1 MHRRV
6 VFAVSVVLFAVVAFM
21 VVVITDL
28 HDRSFPVSAGVKASI
43 NLDFSE
49 SGFTDQQAFGFLART
64 SDELELGLVK
74 LAPDLAGG
82 QSGQVLVKLGHQGLP
97 DRIRRF
103 GSEPDAL
110 VKDSTAL
117 EHSLASGQYL
127 VTGDAGRLGD
137 FHRILVQRKVVGS
150 SILDSTGTT
159 VAYLIR
165 QSSFGITLLAAVM
178 LMASLGLYWL
188 TVRSRGRALRVLAGV
203 SPWRIQYED
212 LTGFAVPL
220 LAAALAVG
228 LVSVGFVGVTGGWI
242 FVSYYAQTLGL
253 FGGLAL
259 IVTLIGMA
267 VMCAAAWPTP
277 KMLARRDPAVTKYR
291 GASATL
297 KAVTFVLVLSAVGPT
312 IGAYQQASETAARQS
327 TWRALSDQVALVLP
341 GATGEAGFQDI
352 KARIGDV
359 VAQGEERGQ
368 LALTYSW
375 ANNPAAGLDF
385 GADPSLSLVN
395 QRWLDLVAGG
405 SQRSLGLTPVSVED
419 LPKGMRTYLLA
430 SLPLW
435 LRNPDAN
442 ALRQF
447 TFYRRSGVAALPM
460 VAGGGG
466 DLTFLSSGMIMFAPR
481 VHDTF
486 NDDFLGSLV
495 SSRNLVFTGLGPTQ
509 DLIRQHQLT
518 GQLYVKYVAEEG
530 VLLAQLTAYFAWL
543 RALSAASLAVALLIS
558 AAIAAFITATVRG
571 RRNFPLRLSGR
582 SWREILGGPISRE
595 WAIGTVLTVAVI
607 AVQQFHLAS
616 AIAAAALMCLV
627 SSTVLHYRAAQWS
640 FSRVTARS
648 P

>member
-1 MHRRV
+1 MHRRL

-21 VVVITDL
+21 VGVITDL
-28 HDRSFPVSAGVKASI
+28 HDRSYPVNADVKASI
-43 NLDFSE
+43 NLDFSV
-49 SGFTDQQAFGFLART
+49 SGLTDQQAFAFLARA
-64 SDELELGLVK
+64 SDQLELGLVK
-74 LAPDLAGG
+74 LAPDLAGD
-82 QSGQVLVKLGHQGLP
+82 QSGQVLVKLGHQELP

-103 GSEPDAL
+103 GGEPDAL

-117 EHSLASGQYL
+117 DNSFASGQYL
-127 VTGDAGRLGD
+127 VTGDASRLGD
-137 FHRILVQRKVVGS
+137 FDQILVRRKVVGDS
-150 SILDSTGTT
+150 TLDSTGTT
-159 VAYLIR
+159 VAYMIR

-188 TVRSRGRALRVLAGV
+188 TMRSRGRALRVLAGV

-228 LVSVGFVGVTGGWI
+228 LVSVGYVGVADGWL
-242 FVSYYAQTLGL
+242 FVSYYAQTMGL
-253 FGGLAL
+253 FAGLAV

-267 VMCAAAWPTP
+267 LMCAAAWPTP
-277 KMLARRDPAVTKYR
+277 KMLARKDPAVTKYR
-291 GASATL
+291 GTSATL
-297 KAVTFVLVLSAVGPT
+297 KAVTFVLMLSAVGPT
-312 IGAYQQASETAARQS
+312 IGAYQQASDTAARQS

-341 GATGEAGFQDI
+341 GATGEAGFQKI
-352 KARIGDV
+352 KGRIGDV
-359 VAQGEERGQ
+359 VAQGEERGD

-375 ANNPAAGLDF
+375 ANNPEAGLDF

-405 SQRSLGLTPVSVED
+405 PRSSMGLTPVSVGD
-419 LPKGMRTYLLA
+419 LPEGMRTYLLA

-435 LRNPDAN
+435 LRTPDQD

-447 TFYRRSGVAALPM
+447 TFYRRSGDAAVPM
-460 VAGGGG
+460 VAGGG
-466 DLTFLSSGMIMFAPR
+466 DLTFLSAGIIMLVPR

-486 NDDFLGSLV
+486 DDNFLGSLV

-509 DLIRQHQLT
+509 ELLRQHRLT

-558 AAIAAFITATVRG
+558 AAIAAFIAATVRG

-582 SWREILGGPISRE
+582 SWREILGGPISKE
-595 WAIGTVLTVAVI
+595 WTIGIVLTVAVI
-607 AVQQFHLAS
+607 AVQQFQLAP
-616 AIAAAALMCLV
+616 AIAVAALICLV
-627 SSTVLHYRAAQWS
+627 SSTVLHYCAAQWS
-640 FSRVTARS
+640 FSRVIARS
-648 P
+648 L